1 MKTGVYQG
9 CFAPQM
15 EMGDCLR
22 LAAQLGFDGFEVA
35 LEDAEPL
42 LPEALGA
49 STADILAI
57 GRSVGMATARPGALS
72 VRSSEAEVRAVGQM
86 AAAAG
91 IRIHSIATMMLFF
104 YPLSSPLR
112 AVRERGIAVVER
124 MLQAAALLGAETL
137 LIIPG
142 LVTPQVGYR
151 EVYERSQAVLR
162 ALAQEAARLGVV
174 LAVENVWNRF
184 LQSPL
189 ELARYLDEIGSDA
202 VGAYFDV
209 ANVLRL
215 GYPQDW
221 LRILGPRVKGIHFKD
236 FRCDVDSILGFT
248 HLLHG
253 DVDWPAVRAAL
264 HEIGYTGYLTLE
276 VTPLRTYPEKGL
288 RDAKASLDLILAG

>member
-1 MKTGVYQG
+1 MQTGVYQG
-9 CFAPQM
+9 CFAPQVAM
-15 EMGDCLR
+15 HDCLR
-22 LAAQLGFDGFEVA
+22 LAASLGFDGFEVA
-35 LEDAEPL
+35 LEDPERL
-42 LPEALGA
+42 LPEALEA

-72 VRSSEAEVRAVGQM
+72 VHSQAAEVRAVGEQ

-91 IRIHSIATMMLFF
+91 IRVHSIATMMLFF
-104 YPLSSPLR
+104 YPLSSPIR
-112 AVRERGIAVVER
+112 AVRERGIAVVDS
-124 MLQAAALLGAETL
+124 MLRAAALLGAGTV

-142 LVTPQVGYR
+142 LVTPTVGYR

-162 ALAQEAARLGVV
+162 ELAQEAARQRVV

-221 LRILGPRVKGIHFKD
+221 LRILGPRVKGIHFVTAQP
-236 FRCDVDSILGFT
+236 FIRCSDLPGS
-248 HLLHG
+248 HK
-253 DVDWPAVRAAL
+253 PATIV
-264 HEIGYTGYLTLE
+264 
-276 VTPLRTYPEKGL
+276 P
-288 RDAKASLDLILAG
+288 